1 MGERAKGLRAR
12 VLACALLAAGAVACG
27 SGSGKSEHGAG
38 DAGPGEPADAGW
50 YVPDAGPPTT
60 MSVTGHIDVP
70 GSGPCAGGT
79 LRMLQDDFDTN
90 RTCGGTICVTGRI
103 AP

>member
-1 MGERAKGLRAR
+1 MKGLRACL
-12 VLACALLAAGAVACG
+12 LACALLGAGGGGCG
-27 SGSGKSEHGAG
+27 SGSSKSEHGSE
-38 DAGPGEPADAGW
+38 DAAASEPADAGW

-60 MSVTGHIDVP
+60 MTVTGTLDVA
-70 GSGPCAGGT
+70 GKGPRAGGT

-90 RTCGGTICVTGRI
+90 RTCGGTVCVTGRI